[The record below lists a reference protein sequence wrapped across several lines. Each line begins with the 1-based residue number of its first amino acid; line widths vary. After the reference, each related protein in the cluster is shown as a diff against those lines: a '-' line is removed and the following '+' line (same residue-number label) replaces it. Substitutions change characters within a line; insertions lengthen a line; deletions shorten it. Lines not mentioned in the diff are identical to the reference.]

1 MANRAKQSGVCVC
14 VCVLVLLLLPG
25 NSQGRKTV
33 PEGES
38 VVENLAVSV
47 RSCSLR
53 FLWSIRE
60 RWAGFSNGAAE
71 APHRALQ
78 PAAGRKA
85 PGPILPL
92 GEFPT
97 LGATGLHSCVIIACL
112 HAYLSPCTAHAC
124 TTKAHVPMRLVCLP
138 AVRVRVRMSVLSS
151 RSGSSTL
158 HEPSKVLQY
167 LVT

>member
-1 MANRAKQSGVCVC
+1 M
-14 VCVLVLLLLPG
+14 LLRLPG

-97 LGATGLHSCVIIACL
+97 LGATGNLDKAVTQLCNHRLFACL
-112 HAYLSPCTAHAC
+112 PISTDGTCVHNQGSCARAACLSPCRTRAC
-124 TTKAHVPMRLVCLP
+124 TYVRVVQSVWFQYLTRTVKGLIVLGNLVCHSAIVCP
-138 AVRVRVRMSVLSS
+138 
-151 RSGSSTL
+151 
-158 HEPSKVLQY
+158 
-167 LVT
+167 